1 MIGYA
6 EKNMKLTWTI
16 QSIHSLIL
24 CIYLLYLLEKVTILA
39 LVRDVNLTNDSVSLP
54 ILILIFKDEIFFS
67 LFVKLDFFSLFL
79 VYRW

>member
-1 MIGYA
+1 
-6 EKNMKLTWTI
+6 MKLTWTI

-24 CIYLLYLLEKVTILA
+24 CIYLLYLVEKVTILA
-39 LVRDVNLTNDSVSLP
+39 LVRDVNLTFDSVLLP
-54 ILILIFKDEIFFS
+54 NLILIFKDEIFFS